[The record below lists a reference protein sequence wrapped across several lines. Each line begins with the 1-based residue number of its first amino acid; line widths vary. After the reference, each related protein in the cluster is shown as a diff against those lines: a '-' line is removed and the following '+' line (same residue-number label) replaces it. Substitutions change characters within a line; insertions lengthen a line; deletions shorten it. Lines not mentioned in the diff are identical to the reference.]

1 MNKHFAV
8 VNKDQ
13 LLLKGTPDYHP
24 LQNINAGVQSSI
36 ERKFCHFMGVWEHA
50 LH

>member
-13 LLLKGTPDYHP
+13 LPLKGTPDYHP
-24 LQNINAGVQSSI
+24 LQNISAGIQVLK
-36 ERKFCHFMGVWEHA
+36 ENFA
-50 LH
+50 TL